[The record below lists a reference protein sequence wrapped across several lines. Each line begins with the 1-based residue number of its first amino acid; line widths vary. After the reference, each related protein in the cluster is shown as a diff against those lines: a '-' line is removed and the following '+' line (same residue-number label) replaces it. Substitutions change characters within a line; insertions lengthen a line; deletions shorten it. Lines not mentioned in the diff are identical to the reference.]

1 LYTIAFVEGSWKVA
15 LAGGIEALA
24 QDVVV
29 KDLEMIGRKSRRRSF
44 LAVESLEVV
53 VVGYLRESFE

>member
-1 LYTIAFVEGSWKVA
+1 
-15 LAGGIEALA
+15 
-24 QDVVV
+24 VVV